1 MEQSEMEKKN
11 GSQRRKILGWL
22 GVGAVGAMIIEM
34 LPMKRIV
41 SKNLMKKKSEK
52 VAIAINKDAV
62 KRSRKVTR
70 NV

>member
-1 MEQSEMEKKN
+1 MENEN

-52 VAIAINKDAV
+52 VSIAINKDAV
-62 KRSRKVTR
+62 KRSRKAAR
-70 NV
+70 NG